1 MPTPPLLTRL
11 TPLLFVLLWSTGFIG
26 AKYGLPY
33 AEPLTFLVSRYV
45 LVIVLMSVLA
55 LAMRAPWPA
64 SPREALH
71 IGVTGLLVQAL
82 YLGGVFMS
90 IHRGLPAGISA
101 LVVGMQ
107 PLLTAA
113 LAGALLGERVSARQ
127 WAGLALGFGGVA
139 LVVGSKASVDGVDG
153 DALVHMLVPALAAL
167 LGITAGTLYQK
178 RFCPRFDLRTG
189 SVMQFLPSLVVTLL
203 VASQTETMEIEWTG
217 DFVFALG
224 WLVMVL
230 SIGAISLLNLLI
242 RSGSAVNVASL
253 FYLTPPA
260 TALIAWAMFG
270 ETLSALAIA
279 GMVIAVSGVWLARK
293 G

>member
-26 AKYGLPY
+26 AKFGLPY
-33 AEPLTFLVSRYV
+33 AEPLTFLSSRYV
-45 LVIVLMSVLA
+45 LVIALMSLLA

-71 IGVTGLLVQAL
+71 IGVTGVLVQAL

-189 SVMQFLPSLVVTLL
+189 SVMQFLPSLMVTLL
-203 VASQTETMEIEWTG
+203 VASQTETMIIEWTG

-224 WLVMVL
+224 WLVLVL

-253 FYLTPPA
+253 FYLTPPT
-260 TALIAWAMFG
+260 TALIAWAMFD

-279 GMVIAVSGVWLARK
+279 GMAIAVAGVWLARK

>member
-127 WAGLALGFGGVA
+127 WAGLALGFSGVA

-189 SVMQFLPSLVVTLL
+189 SVMQFLPSLVITLL
-203 VASQTETMEIEWTG
+203 VASQTETLRIEWTG

-224 WLVMVL
+224 WLVLVL

-253 FYLTPPA
+253 FYLTPPT
-260 TALIAWAMFG
+260 TALIAWAMFD
-270 ETLSALAIA
+270 ETLSALAIV
-279 GMVIAVSGVWLARK
+279 GMTIAVAGVWLARK

>member
-1 MPTPPLLTRL
+1 MPLPSMLTRL

-33 AEPLTFLVSRYV
+33 AEPLSFLAIRYV
-45 LVIVLMSVLA
+45 LVIGLMTLLA

-64 SPREALH
+64 KPREALH
-71 IGVTGLLVQAL
+71 IGVTGLLVHAV

-107 PLLTAA
+107 PLLTGA
-113 LAGALLGERVSARQ
+113 LAGLLLGERVSARQ
-127 WAGLALGFGGVA
+127 WSGLALGFGGVA
-139 LVVGSKASVDGVDG
+139 LVVGSKASVDGAAA
-153 DALVHMLVPALAAL
+153 DALAHMLIPAVAAL

-189 SVMQFLPSLVVTLL
+189 SVLQFLPSLALTAL
-203 VASQTETMEIEWTG
+203 VASQTESMAIQWTG
-217 DFVFALG
+217 DFVFALL
-224 WLVMVL
+224 WLVLVL

-253 FYLTPPA
+253 FYLTPPT

-270 ETLSALAIA
+270 ETLSPLALA
-279 GMVIAVSGVWLARK
+279 GMAVAVSGVWLARK